1 MPVLKFRVLMLGV
14 MLTLLLLMAC
24 SADPAPDDG
33 GPRLLRDS
41 TLAPTTPAATRILSV
56 TPPRAVTL
64 GSTNEVLSPLEDIT
78 VQADFVLVTPTLP
91 PSKTPTTTPTITPTQ
106 TVSPTPSV
114 TVTATATLPTFPTSI
129 VQPVTAV
136 ISAPINQVCDTAWF
150 FEPRPASC
158 PLAAPTA
165 AAGVFQTFQNGYMIW
180 VGSQDAIYVMYNDYS
195 RPRWEVY
202 RDQFD
207 QGMIED
213 DPAYANAPVPNTW
226 QPRRGFG
233 MLWRGNEVVRNRIGW
248 AIDEL
253 EIPFSVQVQTA
264 GDGTFFVSDAQ
275 NHVFG
280 LTPGGVDWV
289 RYAGY
294 AGFNN

>member
-1 MPVLKFRVLMLGV
+1 MPKLIFRNPITAIM
-14 MLTLLLLMAC
+14 LLLIVLVGC
-24 SADPAPDDG
+24 SADPAPDDS

-41 TLAPTTPAATRILSV
+41 TLAATTPVATRVLSV
-56 TPPRAVTL
+56 TPQRAVTL
-64 GSTNEVLSPLEDIT
+64 GSTNEALSPLEDIT
-78 VQADFVLVTPTLP
+78 VEADFVLVTPTLP

-106 TVSPTPSV
+106 TVSPTPTV

-136 ISAPINQVCDTAWF
+136 IAAPINQVCDTAWF
-150 FEPRPASC
+150 FEPRPANC

-165 AAGVFQTFQNGYMIW
+165 SAGVFQTFQNGYMIW
-180 VGSQDAIYVMYNDYS
+180 VGSQDAIYVMYNDFTQ
-195 RPRWEVY
+195 PRWEVY

-213 DPAYANAPVPNTW
+213 DPAYADSPFPNTW

-233 MLWRGNEVVRNRIGW
+233 MLWRNDEAVRNRIGW
-248 AIDEL
+248 GTDEL

-264 GDGTFFVSDAQ
+264 GDGTFFVSDARNQ
-275 NHVFG
+275 VFG
-280 LTPGGVDWV
+280 LTPGGVDWI

-294 AGFNN
+294 AGFGN